1 MTDRSV
7 THSTFVV
14 ERSYDAS
21 PARVFAA
28 WADPGAKAAFDGDV
42 AVSFCYA
49 GWETETWWDVSIDT
63 LPLWRARG
71 FAEKALTLDLER

>member
-28 WADPGAKAAFDGDV
+28 WADPGAKAR
-42 AVSFCYA
+42 
-49 GWETETWWDVSIDT
+49 W
-63 LPLWRARG
+63 
-71 FAEKALTLDLER
+71 FASPEEWGPD